1 MKYKCLLSQYLDAKV
16 FIHRFIHANIGG
28 QTDQIILDEE
38 KGMHINV
45 CTDTYIQRLI
55 DQGIIAE
62 IPQTF
67 DCGVLGELSEGEMEL
82 LYTAPYSAHG
92 DTADDPFNEL
102 LFKIRCKAKI
112 VLDIG

>member
-1 MKYKCLLSQYLDAKV
+1 MEYKCLLSQYLDAKV

-67 DCGVLGELSEGEMEL
+67 DCGVLGELSEDEIRNLWYMLENFYTPSSHKDSRNKLIDKIQEL
-82 LYTAPYSAHG
+82 L
-92 DTADDPFNEL
+92 
-102 LFKIRCKAKI
+102 
-112 VLDIG
+112 